1 MASADVQALQISPM
15 EMETRAFMTRVYGWM
30 SAGLALTGAIA
41 YAVAG
46 SEAMV
51 RAIVLNQWIFWGLLL
66 LELALVWILSAAI
79 QKMSVAVASGM
90 FLVYA
95 SLNGLTLSV
104 IFLAYTSASI
114 ALTFFVTGG
123 TFFAMCLYGATTKR
137 DLTSMGNLMFM
148 ALIGLIL
155 ASVANWFFQN
165 PALYWITTYAGVA
178 IFVGLTAYDA
188 QKVKRMSQ
196 VLEEGSE
203 AASKAAVIGALALYL
218 DFINLF
224 LFLLRIFGRRR

>member
-1 MASADVQALQISPM
+1 MASSSQALQVSPM
-15 EMETRAFMTRVYGWM
+15 EMEARAFMTRVYGWM
-30 SAGLALTGAIA
+30 SAGLALTGVIA

-46 SEAMV
+46 SEELV
-51 RAIVLNQWIFWGLLL
+51 RAIVLNRWVFWGLLL
-66 LELALVWILSAAI
+66 AELALVWILSAAI
-79 QKMSVAVASGM
+79 QKMSVALASAM
-90 FLVYA
+90 FLGYA
-95 SLNGLTLSV
+95 ALNGLTFSV
-104 IFLAYTSASI
+104 IFLAYTSGSI

-165 PALYWITTYAGVA
+165 PVLYWITTYAGVG

-188 QKVKRMSQ
+188 QKVKRMGQ

-203 AASKAAVIGALALYL
+203 AESKGAITGALALYL

-224 LFLLRIFGRRR
+224 LFLLRLFGRRR

>member
-1 MASADVQALQISPM
+1 MASSHVQALQISPM

-30 SAGLALTGAIA
+30 SAGLALTGVIA

-46 SEAMV
+46 SEEMV
-51 RAIVLNQWIFWGLLL
+51 RAILLNRWMFWGLLL
-66 LELALVWILSAAI
+66 AELALVWILSAAI
-79 QKMSVAVASGM
+79 QKMPVALASGM

-95 SLNGLTLSV
+95 VLNGLTLSV
-104 IFLAYTSASI
+104 IFLIYTSSSI

-123 TFFAMCLYGATTKR
+123 TFFAMCLYGVTTKR
-137 DLTSMGNLMFM
+137 DLTSVGNLMFM

-165 PALYWITTYAGVA
+165 PVLYWITTYAGVA

-188 QKVKRMSQ
+188 QKIKRMGQ
-196 VLEEGSE
+196 ALEEGSE
-203 AASKAAVIGALALYL
+203 AESKAAITGALALYL

>member
-1 MASADVQALQISPM
+1 MASGDVQALQILPM

-66 LELALVWILSAAI
+66 AELALVWILSAAI

>member
-1 MASADVQALQISPM
+1 MASSAQALQVSPM
-15 EMETRAFMTRVYGWM
+15 ELETRAFVTRVYGWM

-46 SEAMV
+46 NEELA
-51 RAIVLNQWIFWGLLL
+51 RAIVLNRVIFWGLLL
-66 LELALVWILSAAI
+66 AELGLVWILSAAI
-79 QKMSVAVASGM
+79 GKMSMAVASGM
-90 FLVYA
+90 FLTYA
-95 SLNGLTLSV
+95 ALNGLTLSV
-104 IFLAYTSASI
+104 IFLVYTSGSI

-123 TFFAMCLYGATTKR
+123 TFAAMCAYGATTKR

-155 ASVANWFFQN
+155 ASAANWFFQN
-165 PALYWITTYAGVA
+165 EALYWVTTYAGVI

-188 QKVKRMSQ
+188 QKIKRMSQ

-203 AASKAAVIGALALYL
+203 AERKGAITGALALYL

-224 LFLLRIFGRRR
+224 LYLLRIFGRRK

>member
-1 MASADVQALQISPM
+1 MASSAQALQVSPM
-15 EMETRAFMTRVYGWM
+15 EMETRAFVTRVYGWM
-30 SAGLALTGAIA
+30 SAGLALTGVIA

-46 SEAMV
+46 SEELV
-51 RAIVLNQWIFWGLLL
+51 RAIVLNRWVFWGLLL
-66 LELALVWILSAAI
+66 AELALVWILSAAI
-79 QKMSVAVASGM
+79 QKMSMAVASAM
-90 FLVYA
+90 FLAYA
-95 SLNGLTLSV
+95 VLNGLTLSV
-104 IFLAYTSASI
+104 IFLVYTSGSL

-123 TFFAMCLYGATTKR
+123 TFFAMCTYGATTKR

-165 PALYWITTYAGVA
+165 PVLYWITTYAGVG

-188 QKVKRMSQ
+188 QKIKQMSL

-203 AASKAAVIGALALYL
+203 AERKGAITGALALYL

-224 LFLLRIFGRRR
+224 LFMLRIFGRRR

>member
-1 MASADVQALQISPM
+1 MASGDVQALQILPM

>member
-1 MASADVQALQISPM
+1 MAFGDAQALQISAR

-66 LELALVWILSAAI
+66 AELALVWILSAAI

>member
-1 MASADVQALQISPM
+1 MASSAQALHISPM
-15 EMETRAFMTRVYGWM
+15 EMETRAFVTRVYGWM

-46 SEAMV
+46 SEELV
-51 RAIVLNQWIFWGLLL
+51 RAIVLNRLVFWGLILA
-66 LELALVWILSAAI
+66 ELALVWILSAAV
-79 QKMSVAVASGM
+79 QKMPVALASGM
-90 FLVYA
+90 FLAYA
-95 SLNGLTLSV
+95 ALNGLTLSV
-104 IFLAYTSASI
+104 IFLVYTSGSI

-188 QKVKRMSQ
+188 QKVKQMSQ
-196 VLEEGSE
+196 SLEEGSE
-203 AASKAAVIGALALYL
+203 GEGKAAITGALALYL

>member
-51 RAIVLNQWIFWGLLL
+51 SAIVLNQWIFWGLLL